1 MSTINVQ
8 NICETTNF
16 FMNYFLSR
24 TGVNY
29 TAPAAGIDWKLAA
42 GVRFFA

>member
-1 MSTINVQ
+1 MSTIKVQ

-24 TGVNY
+24 TGVT
-29 TAPAAGIDWKLAA
+29 TALRRTADGL
-42 GVRFFA
+42 